1 MKSMYVYL
9 FGRRN
14 SNKYIYSDSKQRKR
28 DNKSNRVQANN
39 RIEIKLYKKTLSG
52 AAEQKRNFILFLLK
66 LNVYRVRESDGH
78 ITASSKTNVFM
89 KRIH

>member
-39 RIEIKLYKKTLSG
+39 
-52 AAEQKRNFILFLLK
+52 
-66 LNVYRVRESDGH
+66 
-78 ITASSKTNVFM
+78 
-89 KRIH
+89 